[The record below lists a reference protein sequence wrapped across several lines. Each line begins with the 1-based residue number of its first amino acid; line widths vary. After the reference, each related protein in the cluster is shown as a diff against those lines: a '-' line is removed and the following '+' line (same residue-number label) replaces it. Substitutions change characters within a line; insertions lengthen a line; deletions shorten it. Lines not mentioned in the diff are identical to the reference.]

1 MEPTPSVPRS
11 YALGH
16 SAQELDRLSRQAEAF
31 GPFTRALFQQ
41 AGIAPGSRVLDVG
54 SGSGDVA
61 FLAAE
66 IVGPAGDVIGVDLAP
81 AAVERA
87 NARAQSRGAAN
98 VRFLEGN
105 PAEMTFAQPFDAIV
119 GRLVLMYCPDPV
131 DMLRKLARH
140 LRPGGLI
147 AFQEFDLA
155 NARSLPPAPAFEHAL
170 GWIRRT
176 LATSGARLQ
185 LGLELYPLFVA
196 AGLPGP
202 SMRMD
207 SMVGGGPDFTAY
219 DVVADVVRSLLPAM
233 EKFGIVTPAEVD
245 VASLAERMRDE
256 VVAGKGVVLSPAL
269 IGAWSRVSSTA
280 K

>member
-1 MEPTPSVPRS
+1 MEPSPPRS

-16 SAQELDRLSRQAEAF
+16 SAQELDRLRRQAEAF

-41 AGIAPGSRVLDVG
+41 AGIVSGMRILDVG

-66 IVGPAGDVIGVDLAP
+66 MAGPAGEVIGTDLAP
-81 AAVERA
+81 AAVEHA

-105 PAEMTFAQPFDAIV
+105 PAQMTFPQPFDAVV
-119 GRLVLMYCPDPV
+119 GRLVLMYCPDPI
-131 DMLRKLARH
+131 DILRKLARH

-147 AFQEFDLA
+147 VFQEFDMA
-155 NARSLPPAPAFEHAL
+155 NARALPPAPVFDRAL
-170 GWIRRT
+170 GWIKHT

-185 LGLELYPLFVA
+185 LGLELYPLYVA
-196 AGLPGP
+196 AGLPAP

-207 SMVGGGPDFTAY
+207 AMVGGGPDFGLHEIVT
-219 DVVADVVRSLLPAM
+219 DVVRSLLPAM
-233 EKFGIVTPAEVD
+233 EKLGIATAADVD
-245 VASLAERMRDE
+245 IATLAARLRDDL
-256 VVAGKGVVLSPAL
+256 VAGKGVALSPAL
-269 IGAWSRVSSTA
+269 IGAWSRVATPSGL
-280 K
+280 

>member
-1 MEPTPSVPRS
+1 MEPSPPRS

-16 SAQELDRLSRQAEAF
+16 SSHELDRLRRQAEAF

-41 AGIAPGSRVLDVG
+41 AGIVSGMRILDVG

-66 IVGPAGDVIGVDLAP
+66 MAGPAGEVIGTDLAP
-81 AAVERA
+81 AAVEHA

-105 PAEMTFAQPFDAIV
+105 PAEMAFPQPFDAVV

-131 DMLRKLARH
+131 SMLRKLARH

-147 AFQEFDLA
+147 VFQDFDLA
-155 NARSLPPAPAFEHAL
+155 NARSLPPAPTFDRAL
-170 GWIRRT
+170 DWIKRT
-176 LATSGARLQ
+176 LAATGARLQ
-185 LGLELYPLFVA
+185 LGLELYPLYVA
-196 AGLPGP
+196 AGLPAP

-207 SMVGGGPDFTAY
+207 AMVGGGPDFGLHEIVT
-219 DVVADVVRSLLPAM
+219 DVVRSLLPAM
-233 EKFGIVTPAEVD
+233 EKLGIVTAAEAD
-245 VASLAERMRDE
+245 VPTLAARIRDD
-256 VVAGKGVVLSPAL
+256 VVAGKGVALSPAL
-269 IGAWSRVSSTA
+269 IGAWSRVAAASA
-280 K
+280 P

>member
-1 MEPTPSVPRS
+1 MEPSPPRS

-16 SAQELDRLSRQAEAF
+16 SSHELDRLRRQAEAF

-41 AGIAPGSRVLDVG
+41 AGIVSGMRILDVG

-66 IVGPAGDVIGVDLAP
+66 MAGPAGEVIGTDLAP
-81 AAVERA
+81 AAVEHA

-105 PAEMTFAQPFDAIV
+105 PAEMAFPQPFDAVV

-131 DMLRKLARH
+131 SMLRKLARH

-147 AFQEFDLA
+147 VFQDFDLA
-155 NARSLPPAPAFEHAL
+155 NARSLPPAPTFDRAL
-170 GWIRRT
+170 DWIKRT
-176 LATSGARLQ
+176 LAATGARLQ
-185 LGLELYPLFVA
+185 LGLELYPLYVA
-196 AGLPGP
+196 AGLPAP

-207 SMVGGGPDFTAY
+207 AMVGGGPDFGLHEIVT
-219 DVVADVVRSLLPAM
+219 DVVRSMLPAM
-233 EKFGIVTPAEVD
+233 EKLGIVTAAEAD
-245 VASLAERMRDE
+245 VPTLAARIRDD
-256 VVAGKGVVLSPAL
+256 VVAGKGVALSPAL
-269 IGAWSRVSSTA
+269 IGAWSRVAAASA
-280 K
+280 P

>member
-1 MEPTPSVPRS
+1 MEPSPPRS

-41 AGIAPGSRVLDVG
+41 AGIASGMRILDVG

-66 IVGPAGDVIGVDLAP
+66 MAGPAGEVVGTDLAP

-105 PAEMTFAQPFDAIV
+105 PAEMAFPQPFDAVV

-131 DMLRKLARH
+131 GMLRKLARH

-147 AFQEFDLA
+147 VFQEFDMA
-155 NARSLPPAPAFEHAL
+155 NARSLPPAPVFDRAV
-170 GWIRRT
+170 GWIQRT
-176 LATSGARLQ
+176 LGATGARTQ
-185 LGLELYPLFVA
+185 LGLELYPLYVA

-207 SMVGGGPDFTAY
+207 AMVGGGPDFGGHEI
-219 DVVADVVRSLLPAM
+219 VADVVRSMLPAM
-233 EKFGIVTPAEVD
+233 EKLGIVTAAEAD
-245 VASLAERMRDE
+245 IETLAARIRDD
-256 VVAGKGVVLSPAL
+256 VVAGRGVALSPAL
-269 IGAWSRVSSTA
+269 IGAWSRVMAPSGS
-280 K
+280 